1 MRRTPTRTKRAK
13 RDSVAD
19 PTVSGADLAAQREE
33 ATRAHADLEPG
44 RSDLTGRTLE
54 CWSRSGEIESR
65 AAWERGGGQG

>member
-19 PTVSGADLAAQREE
+19 PTVSGPDLAEQREE

-44 RSDLTGRTLE
+44 RSDLRTLE